1 MTKLLDAPNGI
12 ATATRAACHE
22 LHRRLGRMFHRNIVI
37 AFEDWRNTTVWDI
50 SKMVGDLNEGHT
62 DELIAYWTLIEEL
75 GCAEAGPPGPPGA
88 DGIDGVD
95 GAPGPPGA
103 DGIDGVDGA
112 PGPPGA
118 DGVDGVDGAPGP
130 EFLYWQAECMAEVNS
145 TIGYFSRATV
155 NQNNP
160 GGLATESGVNVYQN
174 GLLAPWLMPH
184 GSWNLYDI
192 KVVCS
197 AAAVSVATVGVAP
210 TMRLDLYQVNVNSRT
225 FIATVRLP
233 CIAGVAGIGINNTLV
248 AAPSLIYFA
257 QLGFAPVIHPAD
269 ATLFGFE
276 FVNEAGSQNTINA
289 FSRATASIVM
299 QRV

>member
-75 GCAEAGPPGPPGA
+75 GCAEAGP
-88 DGIDGVD
+88 
-95 GAPGPPGA
+95 PGPPGA